1 MTMPPSLP
9 LPPQESDFPQ
19 PGVPDPSAQP
29 VASPMP
35 PPWSDPASLYG
46 GQIPVGAPQS
56 NSGLAIASLVLGLAG
71 LVLSWFTFGIPS
83 LLALIFGIVGI
94 RQTTHRQRAGR
105 GLAVTGTV
113 LGAIMLLLGAWVS
126 TAVIYGIGSAVDEV
140 AKSLPTPVVGTR
152 NEPLPSLQAQT
163 TAPPAPSFTPG
174 PADFRLTLKTLKKA
188 CFGSAGCNV
197 TYRIQPTYIGTE
209 TLEPGTEYEVT
220 YEVRG
225 GQDGAQTNTFTL
237 QDGNASVDSEEFLS
251 TTSSGTKL
259 TAKVTDVAAT

>member
-1 MTMPPSLP
+1 MTMPPP
-9 LPPQESDFPQ
+9 VQPHEPDFSQ
-19 PGVPDPSAQP
+19 PGVSDPP
-29 VASPMP
+29 VAPSVPPSWSGPAPLYSGQSP
-35 PPWSDPASLYG
+35 A
-46 GQIPVGAPQS
+46 GAPRP

-71 LVLSWFTFGIPS
+71 LLLSWFTFGIPS

-94 RQTTHRQRAGR
+94 KQTAHRQREGR

-113 LGAIMLLLGAWVS
+113 LGAVMLLLGAWVS
-126 TAVIYGIGSAVDEV
+126 TAIIYGIGSAVDEA
-140 AKSLPTPVVGTR
+140 AKSLPTPAVGTR
-152 NEPLPSLQAQT
+152 DAPLPSLHEET

-174 PADFRLTLKTLKKA
+174 PADFRLSLKTLKKT

-209 TLEPGTEYEVT
+209 TLEPGAEYEVT

-225 GQDGAQTNTFTL
+225 GEDGAQTNTFTL
-237 QDGNASVDSEEFLS
+237 QDGNASVDSEEFIS